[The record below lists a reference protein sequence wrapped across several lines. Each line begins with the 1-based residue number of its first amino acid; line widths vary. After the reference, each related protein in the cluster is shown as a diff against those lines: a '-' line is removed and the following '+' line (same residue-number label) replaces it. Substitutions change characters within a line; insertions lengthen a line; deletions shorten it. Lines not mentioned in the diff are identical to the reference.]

1 MVGTK
6 HRLSELEENIPESQH
21 LLTKKQ
27 RKSKNV
33 EERDF
38 HGEEE
43 QVSSEMEYEEE
54 GDEDEIDPELVIP
67 FLSYNINHLTT
78 ANLF

>member
-27 RKSKNV
+27 RKGKNV

-38 HGEEE
+38 HDEEE
-43 QVSSEMEYEEE
+43 QQVSSEMEYEEE
-54 GDEDEIDPELVIP
+54 GDEDEIDPELVIIP
-67 FLSYNINHLTT
+67 FLP
-78 ANLF
+78 